1 MTIVSETIW
10 QSNNNL
16 WEVILE
22 DNDLFV
28 YNKKDKTRY
37 SVTIDK
43 DDMWRTSIMTN
54 DKIPAYVLRELERG
68 YSRLEIAGDIM

>member
-1 MTIVSETIW
+1 MGIKMAIVSQTIW

-28 YNKKDKTRY
+28 YKRKDKTRY

-43 DDMWRTSIMTN
+43 DDM
-54 DKIPAYVLRELERG
+54 
-68 YSRLEIAGDIM
+68 